1 MVGSVVNAGKDRML
15 NAGRMDIPQIVAPG
29 CLDLIDFAG
38 WQKIPEKYSDRPFHE
53 HNRLIKSSALNNSE
67 RRGTADEV
75 VNRLLQSKSPVHLIL
90 TNKGIE
96 EWDREG
102 QVAYDPEGLNA
113 FLDQM
118 RKSIREPIIMT
129 ELDCH
134 INDIEFSNKVVDIFD
149 QWIESGII
157 KV

>member
-1 MVGSVVNAGKDRML
+1 MRKSVSIFVDKAKYHL
-15 NAGRMDIPQIVAPG
+15 NDISIMTN

-38 WQKIPEKYSDRPFHE
+38 WQTIPEKYSDRPFHE

-134 INDIEFSNKVVDIFD
+134 INDIEFSNKVLDILD
-149 QWIESGII
+149 QWIERGII